1 MLVEG
6 CVWSTSNLVD
16 IDGLST
22 ELGFPLGV
30 VGPDG
35 NVPGIETEGPLPP
48 DAAPPTS
55 GTTLPSR

>member
-1 MLVEG
+1 M
-6 CVWSTSNLVD
+6 
-16 IDGLST
+16 